1 MAQTQTSSTDSIP
14 LDLLEVLIAFRNGDF
29 SVRMPCDRL
38 GLEGKVADTL
48 NEILDMEHRI
58 LLELE
63 QVANAVGKDGAT
75 DRRLKLP
82 RYNGGWAQRVDFING
97 LVGDLV
103 QPMNEMARVIAS
115 VARGDLTQNVDLGS
129 EGHALQ
135 GEFLHTA
142 CEVNRMVARLKR
154 FACEVT
160 RVAREVGT
168 EGELGGQAD
177 LEGMEGT
184 WKHLTDDVNSMA
196 SNLTRQVRNIAEV
209 TVAVANGDLSKKITV
224 DVRGEFLELKETVN
238 TMVDQLR
245 AFASEVTRVAREVGT
260 EGCLGGQAVVR
271 GAGGTWKDLT
281 DSVNSMASNLTS
293 QVRSIAEVT
302 TAVANGDLGK
312 QIKVDV
318 QGEILQ
324 LKNTINTMVEQLGS
338 FASEVTRVAREVGTE
353 GRLGGQAVVK
363 GVGGVW
369 ADLTESVNHMANNLT
384 TQVRNI
390 AEVTTAV
397 AGGDLSK
404 KITVEARNEILGL
417 KNTINTMVDQLNAY
431 ASEVTRVAREVGTEG
446 KLGGQAQVPGAAG
459 VWRDLTDNVN
469 QLAGNLTA
477 QVRAIADV
485 ATAVTAGDLSRSVT
499 VQAAGE
505 VAILKDKINEMIRN
519 LRETTIRSTEQDWLK
534 TNLTKFTRMLQ
545 GQRDLLTVARQVLS
559 GLAPLVGAHLG
570 VFYLAQ
576 EGGDGLCLRL
586 LASYAYQDRKG
597 PRNLIRLGE
606 GLVGQAALEQVRIL
620 LTEVPADYVQIESGL
635 GHATPANLVVLPVLF
650 EGEVNAV
657 VELASCSRFSAVH
670 LAFLEQLTESI
681 GIVLNTISATMR
693 KEELLKQSQAL
704 AEELQSQQEEMTQ
717 TNRGLEAQTATLR
730 NSQILLE
737 RQQETLKQ
745 RYQDL
750 EERTRL
756 VSDQKAEVE
765 AARAAIQ
772 VRAERQQQDLL
783 SAREALE
790 ERAKV
795 VQEQQTEVEHSRGAL
810 HEKAEQLAQAS
821 KYKSEFLANMS
832 HDLRTP
838 LNSLLILSRALEEN
852 ADANLTPRQ
861 MEYAATIHAAGH
873 DLLELIDDVLD
884 LSKIESGAME
894 LEWSAIPFRNVLLF
908 AERTFRP
915 IAEGKGLR
923 FEVHLG
929 PALPATLRTDWLRLQ
944 QVLRNLLA
952 NAFKFTEAGSV
963 TLEVGLASSGWTPG
977 QAALDEAPMVVSFAV
992 KDTGIGID
1000 PAKHGVVFEAF
1011 QQADGSTSR
1020 IYGGTGL
1027 GLSISRGITNLF
1039 GGEIVLQSAP
1049 GEGST
1054 FTLYLPL
1061 RATAAEGAEG
1071 TLPLEPM
1078 GGSPILLL
1086 GGADA
1091 ASPASPPVTREVI
1104 QEAIRVLLSITRKT
1118 PRYLLLVED
1127 DPAQL
1132 LALREI
1138 MEGPGVETAVA
1149 RTGRE
1154 ALEAL
1159 GAAVFDCM
1167 VLDLNLPDM
1176 TGLEV
1181 LRRLREEKGRVGLP
1195 VIVHTA
1201 RKFTQGEEAALRRM
1215 AETIVVKA
1223 PDSLNRV
1230 FDETA
1235 LFLGRPDCPAPRV
1248 SEDAKATCRRESPLK
1263 GRKILLVDDD
1273 ARNIFALR
1281 SVLESQGIHA
1291 LAASTGWEALS
1302 LLELHPDTDLV
1313 LLDVMLPGLDGL
1325 DTARAI
1331 RRSEGLKD
1339 LPIIALTAKAMKGD
1353 RELCLE
1359 AGATEYLPKPV
1370 DLGQLLAAMER
1381 LVA

>member
-1 MAQTQTSSTDSIP
+1 MAQPAPVDVLP
-14 LDLLEVLIAFRNGDF
+14 VELLEVLTAFRNGDF
-29 SVRMPCDRL
+29 SVRMPCDRV

-48 NEILDMEHRI
+48 NEILEMEHRI

-63 QVANAVGKDGAT
+63 QVAREVGKEGVT
-75 DRRLKLP
+75 ERRMNLP
-82 RYNGGWAQRVDFING
+82 RYNGGWGTRMDRVNS

-103 QPMNEMARVIAS
+103 QPLNEMARVIGS
-115 VARGDLTQNVDLGS
+115 VARGDLTQTV
-129 EGHALQ
+129 ALESV
-135 GEFLHTA
+135 GRTLKGDFLHTA
-142 CEVNRMVARLKR
+142 SEVNSMVARLNR

-168 EGELGGQAD
+168 EGKLGGQAN
-177 LEGMEGT
+177 LESMEGT
-184 WKHLTDDVNSMA
+184 WKNLTDDVNSMA

-209 TVAVANGDLSKKITV
+209 TIAVANGDLSKKITV

-271 GAGGTWKDLT
+271 GVGGTWKDLT
-281 DSVNSMASNLTS
+281 DSVNSMASNLT
-293 QVRSIAEVT
+293 
-302 TAVANGDLGK
+302 
-312 QIKVDV
+312 
-318 QGEILQ
+318 
-324 LKNTINTMVEQLGS
+324 
-338 FASEVTRVAREVGTE
+338 
-353 GRLGGQAVVK
+353 
-363 GVGGVW
+363 
-369 ADLTESVNHMANNLT
+369 

-397 AGGDLSK
+397 ARGDLSK
-404 KITVEARNEILGL
+404 KITVEARNEILSL

-485 ATAVTAGDLSRSVT
+485 ATAVTTGDLSRSIT

-505 VAILKDKINEMIRN
+505 VAVLKDKINEMIRN
-519 LRETTIRSTEQDWLK
+519 LRETTIRSKEQDWLK

-559 GLAPLVGAHLG
+559 ELAPLVGAHHG
-570 VFYLAQ
+570 VFYLA
-576 EGGDGLCLRL
+576 GGSGDGLSLRL
-586 LASYAYQDRKG
+586 LASYAFQDRKG
-597 PRNLIRLGE
+597 LRNDIHLGE
-606 GLVGQAALEQVRIL
+606 GLVGQAAMEQVRIL
-620 LTEVPADYVQIESGL
+620 LTEVPPDYVQIESGL

-657 VELASCSRFSAVH
+657 VELASFSRFSPVH

-681 GIVLNTISATMR
+681 GIVLNTITATMR
-693 KEELLKQSQAL
+693 KEELLSQSQAL
-704 AEELQSQQEEMTQ
+704 AEELQSQQEEMTK
-717 TNRGLEAQTATLR
+717 TNKSLEAQTASLR
-730 NSQILLE
+730 NSQIALE
-737 RQQETLKQ
+737 RQQEDLKQ

-750 EERTRL
+750 EERARL
-756 VSDQKAEVE
+756 VSSQKAEVE
-765 AARAAIQ
+765 EARAAIQ
-772 VRAERQQQDLL
+772 ARAETQQQELL
-783 SAREALE
+783 SAQAALE

-795 VQEQQTEVEHSRGAL
+795 VQEQQAEVENSRGAL
-810 HEKAEQLAQAS
+810 HQKAEQLAQAS

-861 MEYAATIHAAGH
+861 MEYAATIHAAGQ

-894 LEWSAIPFRNVLLF
+894 LEWAELPFRKVLLF
-908 AERTFRP
+908 AERIFRP
-915 IAEGKGLR
+915 LAEGKGLH
-923 FEVHLG
+923 FEVHLDEG
-929 PALPATLRTDWLRLQ
+929 LPRSFRTDWLRLQ

-952 NAFKFTEAGSV
+952 NAFKFTECGSV
-963 TLEVGLASSGWTPG
+963 TLDVSVQGSGWTPG
-977 QAALDEAPMVVSFAV
+977 RPSLDEAPAVVAFAV
-992 KDTGIGID
+992 RDTGIGID
-1000 PAKHGVVFEAF
+1000 PAKHGLVFEAF
-1011 QQADGSTSR
+1011 QQADGTTSR
-1020 IYGGTGL
+1020 KYGGTGL

-1039 GGEIVLQSAP
+1039 GGEIVLQSTP

-1061 RATAAEGAEG
+1061 ERHPVEEPQDQEPGEGK
-1071 TLPLEPM
+1071 
-1078 GGSPILLL
+1078 PILILA
-1086 GGADA
+1086 GADSA
-1091 ASPASPPVTREVI
+1091 TQAGPPVTREVMD
-1104 QEAIRVLLSITRKT
+1104 EAVRVLRTVTRQA
-1118 PRYLLLVED
+1118 PRHLLLVED

-1138 MEGPGVETAVA
+1138 LDGPELETTVA

-1154 ALEAL
+1154 ALQAL
-1159 GAAVFDCM
+1159 QAKGFDCL

-1176 TGLEV
+1176 TGLQV
-1181 LRRLREEKGRVGLP
+1181 LSRLREERGRVGLP

-1201 RKFTQGEEAALRRM
+1201 RNLTRWEEMALRRM

-1223 PDSLNRV
+1223 PGSPERV
-1230 FDETA
+1230 YDETA
-1235 LFLGRPDCPAPRV
+1235 LFLGRPEAPAPKL
-1248 SEDAKATCRRESPLK
+1248 SEAGLAAFRKDSPLK
-1263 GRKILLVDDD
+1263 GRRILLVDDD

-1281 SVLESQGIHA
+1281 SVLESQGMTT

-1302 LLELHPDTDLV
+1302 ALEAHPDVDLV

-1331 RRSEGLKD
+1331 RRSEQLKH
-1339 LPIIALTAKAMKGD
+1339 LPVIALTAKAMKGD

-1370 DLGQLLAAMER
+1370 DLGQLLAAMQR
-1381 LVA
+1381 LVT

>member
-1 MAQTQTSSTDSIP
+1 MVQTAVPLADTIP
-14 LDLLEVLIAFRNGDF
+14 VELLEVLIAFRNGDF
-29 SVRMPCDRL
+29 SVRMPCDRV

-48 NEILDMEHRI
+48 NEILEMEHRI

-63 QVANAVGKDGAT
+63 QVARSVGKEGAT
-75 DRRLKLP
+75 DRRLNLP
-82 RYNGGWAQRVDFING
+82 RYNGGWADRVDYVNS
-97 LVGDLV
+97 LVGDLA
-103 QPMNEMARVIAS
+103 QPMNEMARVIGS
-115 VARGDLTQNVDLGS
+115 VARGDLTQNVAV
-129 EGHALQ
+129 EGVGRTLK
-135 GEFLHTA
+135 GDFLHTA
-142 CEVNRMVARLKR
+142 CEVNSMVARLQR
-154 FACEVT
+154 FSREVT

-168 EGELGGQAD
+168 EGKLGGQAD

-209 TVAVANGDLSKKITV
+209 TIAVANGDLSKKITV

-353 GRLGGQAVVK
+353 GKLGGQAVVR

-397 AGGDLSK
+397 AVGDLSK
-404 KITVEARNEILGL
+404 KITVEARNEILEL

-477 QVRAIADV
+477 QVRAIAEV
-485 ATAVTAGDLSRSVT
+485 ATAVTAGNLSRSVT
-499 VQAAGE
+499 VEAAGE
-505 VAILKDKINEMIRN
+505 VAVLKDNINEMIRN

-559 GLAPLVGAHLG
+559 ELAPLVGAHHG

-576 EGGDGLCLRL
+576 GDGDPLSLRL
-586 LASYAYQDRKG
+586 LASYAFQDRKG
-597 PRNLIRLGE
+597 PRNIIHLGE

-620 LTEVPADYVQIESGL
+620 LTEVPPEYVQIESGL

-657 VELASCSRFSAVH
+657 VELASFSRFSPVH

-693 KEELLKQSQAL
+693 KEELLTQSQAL
-704 AEELQSQQEEMTQ
+704 AEELQAQQEEMTK
-717 TNRGLEAQTATLR
+717 TNKDLEAQTTTLR
-730 NSQILLE
+730 HSQLLLE
-737 RQQETLKQ
+737 RQQENLKQ
-745 RYQDL
+745 RYQEL
-750 EERTRL
+750 EERARL

-765 AARAAIQ
+765 AARAALQ
-772 VRAERQQQDLL
+772 ARAEHQQNDLL
-783 SAREALE
+783 LAQSALE

-894 LEWSAIPFRNVLLF
+894 LEWTHVPFRNVLIF

-915 IAEGKGLR
+915 IAEAKGLR
-923 FEVHLG
+923 FEMHLD
-929 PALPATLRTDWLRLQ
+929 PALPRSLRTDWVRLQ
-944 QVLRNLLA
+944 QVVRNLLS
-952 NAFKFTEAGSV
+952 NAFKFTETGSV
-963 TLEVGLASSGWTPG
+963 SLEVALATSGWTPG
-977 QAALDEAPMVVSFAV
+977 LASLDEARGGVVAFAV
-992 KDTGIGID
+992 RDSGIGID

-1011 QQADGSTSR
+1011 QQADGTTSR
-1020 IYGGTGL
+1020 KYGGTGL

-1039 GGEIVLQSAP
+1039 GGEIVLQSTP
-1049 GEGST
+1049 GDGST
-1054 FTLYLPL
+1054 FTLFLP
-1061 RATAAEGAEG
+1061 
-1071 TLPLEPM
+1071 
-1078 GGSPILLL
+1078 L
-1086 GGADA
+1086 GGAAHPNGEEALEGKDGQPILILAGADA
-1091 ASPASPPVTREVI
+1091 STPAGPPVTREVL
-1104 QEAIRVLLSITRKT
+1104 QEAMRVVTSITRQA
-1118 PRYLLLVED
+1118 PRRLLLVED

-1132 LALREI
+1132 LALRELLD
-1138 MEGPGVETAVA
+1138 GADVETALA
-1149 RTGRE
+1149 QTGRE
-1154 ALEAL
+1154 ALEVL
-1159 GAAVFDCM
+1159 KAAAFDCM

-1181 LRRLREEKGRVGLP
+1181 LRLLREEKGRVGLP

-1201 RKFTQGEEAALRRM
+1201 RKLTHWEESTLRRM
-1215 AETIVVKA
+1215 AETIVVKD
-1223 PDSLNRV
+1223 PKSPERV
-1230 FDETA
+1230 YDETA
-1235 LFLGRPDCPAPRV
+1235 LFLGRPDATTPRL
-1248 SEDAKATCRRESPLK
+1248 SEDGRAAFRRNLPLK

-1281 SVLESQGIHA
+1281 SVLESQGMTA
-1291 LAASTGWEALS
+1291 MAATTGWEALS
-1302 LLELHPDTDLV
+1302 ILELHPDTDLV

-1331 RRSEGLKD
+1331 RQSEVLKH
-1339 LPIIALTAKAMKGD
+1339 LPIIALTAKAMRGD

-1370 DLGQLLAAMER
+1370 DLGQLLAAMQR